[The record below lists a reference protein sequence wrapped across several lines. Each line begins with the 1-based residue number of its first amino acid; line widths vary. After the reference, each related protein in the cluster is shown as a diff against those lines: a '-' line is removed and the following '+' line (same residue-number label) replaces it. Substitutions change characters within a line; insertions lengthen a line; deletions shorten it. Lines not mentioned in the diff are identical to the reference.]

1 MKRFCAG
8 CARPFNTRDLKS
20 SRCDS
25 CRRQYEREKSRRRRA
40 LKGTTSQRGYGTDH
54 QRLSK
59 LAIAQHPWCTDCGK
73 TTDLTGD
80 HIVPTSKGGL
90 NVLSNYAVRCRGC
103 NTAAKKRECVTVM
116 RGIGITLSNT
126 RGVIALR
133 LSEPEREQV
142 VRAAA
147 QLKLPRAR
155 FSARQRS
162 RSPRRE

>member
-8 CARPFNTRDLKS
+8 CARPFDTLDLKS

-59 LAIAQHPWCTDCGK
+59 LAITQHPWCTDCGK
-73 TTDLTGD
+73 TSDLTGD

-103 NTAAKKRECVTVM
+103 NTARRNRE
-116 RGIGITLSNT
+116 GAS
-126 RGVIALR
+126 
-133 LSEPEREQV
+133 
-142 VRAAA
+142 
-147 QLKLPRAR
+147 
-155 FSARQRS
+155 F
-162 RSPRRE
+162 